1 MASLHKERLEQVLK
15 SFNGQRILVIGDL
28 MVDRYVEVAARKISR
43 EAPVPVGDLV
53 GESSFL
59 GGAGNL
65 ASNIVAL
72 GGRCFVAGV
81 IGEDPQGD
89 WVLKA
94 LRDKGIDPSGVVL
107 NSRPT
112 TLKTRY
118 IVNQFQVL
126 RIDRELRSDV
136 QPEIAEKMLENIRNI
151 LPSVDYVAIA
161 DYDKGSVTAALI
173 DGLVEMSRQ
182 AHKKII
188 AQPKVRHYLD
198 FRGVTQLKSNE
209 REASIATGI
218 TIVNETGLRNIGINL
233 MQRLECESILLTR
246 GERGMTLFEENS
258 ITNIPPLLG
267 SRNYLR
273 AVGVRDAV
281 TSVIALGV
289 SSGASMLEAT
299 TLGNIAAAV
308 KGDAIGTV
316 VLTVDTLRAH
326 LDDARRIFDQIVEV
340 PVRR

>member
-1 MASLHKERLEQVLK
+1 LLHKDRLDQVLK
-15 SFNGQRILVIGDL
+15 SFNGKRILVVGDL

-43 EAPVPVGDLV
+43 EAPVPVGDLK

-72 GGRCFVAGV
+72 GGRASVAGV
-81 IGEDPQGD
+81 IGEDSQGD

-94 LRDKGIDPSGVVL
+94 LRDKGIDPSAVVL

-136 QPEIAEKMLENIRNI
+136 EVEITDRMLESITNI
-151 LPSVDYVAIA
+151 LPAVDYVAVA
-161 DYDKGSVTAALI
+161 DYDKGAVTAALI
-173 DGLVEMSRQ
+173 DGLVELSKQGR
-182 AHKKII
+182 KGVI

-198 FRGVTQLKSNE
+198 FRGVNQIKSNE

-218 TIVNETGLRNIGINL
+218 SVLNETGLRNIGINL
-233 MQRLECESILLTR
+233 MQRLECNSILLTR
-246 GERGMTLFEENS
+246 GEKGMTLFEENL
-258 ITNIPPLLG
+258 ITNVPPLLG
-267 SRNYLR
+267 SKNYLR

-289 SSGASMLEAT
+289 SAGASMLEAT
-299 TLGNIAAAV
+299 ALGNIAAAV
-308 KGDAIGTV
+308 KGDAVGTV
-316 VLTVDTLRAH
+316 VVTVENLRSHLEDTN
-326 LDDARRIFDQIVEV
+326 RIFDQIVEV